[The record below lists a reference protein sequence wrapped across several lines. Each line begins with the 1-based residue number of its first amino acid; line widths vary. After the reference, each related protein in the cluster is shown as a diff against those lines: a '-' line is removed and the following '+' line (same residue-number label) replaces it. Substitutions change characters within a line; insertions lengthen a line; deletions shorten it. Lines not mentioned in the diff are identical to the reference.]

1 MRLINATSTYT
12 RIVMMLTAVFFIL
25 PVFMPTAEAD
35 MVVAPST
42 IISNTNTKINDDNYR
57 NNRINDDVN
66 TVKAIIGYNLGDCLL
81 VQDPTDVRFWVSNER
96 EVADGNY
103 VEAISIRYCY
113 VDDNLI
119 VEFDREEI
127 TAYLE
132 VLNVNGEIDVVVE
145 GTFPVTC
152 SGSKATLVIDD
163 ERSTMILSIKNSRK

>member
-12 RIVMMLTAVFFIL
+12 RLIMMLTAVFFIL
-25 PVFMPTAEAD
+25 PVFMPTAHAD

-57 NNRINDDVN
+57 NNRINDDIN

-81 VQDPTDVRFWVSNER
+81 VQDPGDVRFWVSKER
-96 EVADGNY
+96 ENVTDNF
-103 VEAISIRYCY
+103 VEALSIRYCY
-113 VDDNLI
+113 VDLNLI

-132 VLNVNGEIDVVVE
+132 GLNVKGEIEVVVE

-152 SGSKATLVIDD
+152 SDDSFIIDK
-163 ERSTMILSIKNSRK
+163 EHVQ